1 MKVEVVFKSL
11 DRKFPHTMSYNV
23 EAETKE
29 AALAYVMPACH
40 RENTFTPYKVKKT
53 IIR

>member
-1 MKVEVVFKSL
+1 MKVEVIFKSL
-11 DRKFPHTMSYNV
+11 DRKFPHTMSYIV

-29 AALAYVMPACH
+29 AALAYAVPACR
-40 RENTFTPYKVKKT
+40 RENPSTPYKVKKT

>member
-1 MKVEVVFKSL
+1 MKVEVIFKSL
-11 DRKFPHTMSYNV
+11 DRKFPHTMSYIV

-29 AALAYVMPACH
+29 AALACVVPACR
-40 RENTFTPYKVKKT
+40 RENPFTPYKVKKI

>member
-11 DRKFPHTMSYNV
+11 DRKYPHTMSYIV

-29 AALAYVMPACH
+29 AALAYAVPACR
-40 RENTFTPYKVKKT
+40 RENPFTPYKVKKT